1 MPKWHN
7 LNSTMYNENI
17 VPPSN
22 YMTIWHNN
30 YFFTSLYDNK
40 SHNHIFFIF
49 ILTIIIAHLT
59 LKN

>member
-1 MPKWHN
+1 
-7 LNSTMYNENI
+7 MYNENI

-22 YMTIWHNN
+22 SMTIWHNN
-30 YFFTSLYDNK
+30 YFFTPLCDNK
-40 SHNHIFFIF
+40 SCYYIFFIF